1 MFTISS
7 SRRSSSNLPIASNCP
22 SLSPKLFYQS
32 LLLASC
38 FILEVTVTGTSCLAP
53 DSLIPSTCCSLHAPV
68 FRVFSMCACVHPEFP
83 SPCVCRALPFF
94 WLIVASVLILPVQ
107 IAHFCWS
114 SCLFFL
120 CFGNVQILCRL
131 CVFFLGG
138 YIYQLQ
144 QRLTSD
150 LVFCVLYLGPLYA
163 TACTYADFKT
173 SNLMYAVNEEELK
186 AWDDV
191 FLFLKIPLIMML
203 QVRFNVSVLIMFLYP
218 FMANELHSGY
228 ERRQEERVSATM
240 TISRQTNAM
249 FSIC

>member
-53 DSLIPSTCCSLHAPV
+53 DSLIASTCCSLHAPV
-68 FRVFSMCACVHPEFP
+68 FRVRASWIPFPMCLSCSSFLLADRCLCAHSACVDCTFLL
-83 SPCVCRALPFF
+83 VF
-94 WLIVASVLILPVQ
+94 
-107 IAHFCWS
+107 
-114 SCLFFL
+114 LFF
-120 CFGNVQILCRL
+120 
-131 CVFFLGG
+131 FFVLAMFRYYVDFVYFFG

-173 SNLMYAVNEEELK
+173 SNLMYVK
-186 AWDDV
+186 YK
-191 FLFLKIPLIMML
+191 FP
-203 QVRFNVSVLIMFLYP
+203 P
-218 FMANELHSGY
+218 F
-228 ERRQEERVSATM
+228 
-240 TISRQTNAM
+240 
-249 FSIC
+249 

>member
-1 MFTISS
+1 MF
-7 SRRSSSNLPIASNCP
+7 RYYVD
-22 SLSPKLFYQS
+22 FVY
-32 LLLASC
+32 
-38 FILEVTVTGTSCLAP
+38 
-53 DSLIPSTCCSLHAPV
+53 
-68 FRVFSMCACVHPEFP
+68 
-83 SPCVCRALPFF
+83 FF
-94 WLIVASVLILPVQ
+94 
-107 IAHFCWS
+107 
-114 SCLFFL
+114 
-120 CFGNVQILCRL
+120 FG
-131 CVFFLGG
+131 GG

-150 LVFCVLYLGPLYA
+150 LVFCILYLGPLYA

-228 ERRQEERVSATM
+228 ERR
-240 TISRQTNAM
+240 
-249 FSIC
+249 